1 MDPATQ
7 LGTQNE
13 GTGSRE
19 REREDE
25 IGDGAHRVGAVTTA
39 DEAKSEGDVRR
50 GRRRKCCIYIYIY
63 NRRAPLWAGEE
74 KTGRRESMRREGR
87 KTRRHCTALH
97 CSPVSRLAS
106 RARRLRLVRFCSCAR
121 V

>member
-63 NRRAPLWAGEE
+63 ITAALRFGR
-74 KTGRRESMRREGR
+74 GRRRPGGE
-87 KTRRHCTALH
+87 
-97 CSPVSRLAS
+97 
-106 RARRLRLVRFCSCAR
+106 R